1 MALSTNLTQ
10 SSSVHECLFHFW
22 SKESHCHFAVWL
34 CVFLIIY
41 FKPVKGLN
49 GQLMKNYYNDYYIFL
64 QKEWCHKKW
73 FIQAFCRRSLSP
85 FFLSR
90 GEGAATRNKCSLLT
104 DKMITK
110 CQISLIVRNP
120 AWKFHEK
127 KKTVQS
133 ETLQFFICSIQ
144 CHSNKTRLPTFLS
157 HCLYKL

>member
-1 MALSTNLTQ
+1 M
-10 SSSVHECLFHFW
+10 
-22 SKESHCHFAVWL
+22 WL

-49 GQLMKNYYNDYYIFL
+49 GQPMKNYYNDYYIFL

-127 KKTVQS
+127 KK
-133 ETLQFFICSIQ
+133 QFRVRPYSSSFAVSSATQ
-144 CHSNKTRLPTFLS
+144 TRLDCQPFSLIVCTSYSTDLLKLLFWLC
-157 HCLYKL
+157 CLLPIIWLI